1 MTGNRY
7 TAMACALMRR
17 LLRRRAGASAVRAM
31 SDDASWLMM
40 ARALARETSYDE
52 RKRMA
57 EWCATDP
64 DRERAR
70 RGLERITAVSREVA
84 VTYERQVAWDA
95 LVRRIEEA
103 EARTPRVRPLFI
115 GAADTA
121 RRTAHR
127 TARTRRRATRIVVAG
142 AAAAILAAVSLHYFG
157 VLPIPGAGEA
167 PAEREYVA
175 SRGARLQVDLADGS
189 SVTLAPESRLNVP
202 RANFARSRIVQL
214 TGMAHFTVAH
224 DKAHPF
230 VVYAGGAA
238 VQAVGT
244 AFTVRAYPD
253 EGAAE
258 VVVNQGRVLLRGAHA
273 SAETGT
279 MLDSAAMG
287 RRTSAGV
294 VAVAQNVDLER
305 AMGWLSGR
313 LSYDRTSAREIARDL
328 GRWYDLTIVFGD
340 SALGD
345 TRINGYFDRGRSTDQ
360 AIALFASIL
369 GVKYERSGDTVVV
382 GVR

>member
-1 MTGNRY
+1 
-7 TAMACALMRR
+7 
-17 LLRRRAGASAVRAM
+17 
-31 SDDASWLMM
+31 
-40 ARALARETSYDE
+40 
-52 RKRMA
+52 
-57 EWCATDP
+57 
-64 DRERAR
+64 
-70 RGLERITAVSREVA
+70 
-84 VTYERQVAWDA
+84 
-95 LVRRIEEA
+95 
-103 EARTPRVRPLFI
+103 
-115 GAADTA
+115 
-121 RRTAHR
+121 
-127 TARTRRRATRIVVAG
+127 
-142 AAAAILAAVSLHYFG
+142 
-157 VLPIPGAGEA
+157 
-167 PAEREYVA
+167 
-175 SRGARLQVDLADGS
+175 VDLADGS
-189 SVTLAPESRLNVP
+189 SVTLAPESRLSVP

-253 EGAAE
+253 EGVAE

-360 AIALFASIL
+360 TIALFASIL

-382 GVR
+382 GAR

>member
-7 TAMACALMRR
+7 TAMASALMRR
-17 LLRRRAGASAVRAM
+17 LLRRRADAASTRAM
-31 SDDASWLMM
+31 PDDALWRMM
-40 ARALARETSYDE
+40 ARALSREATYAE
-52 RKRMA
+52 RARMA
-57 EWCATDP
+57 EWCAMHP
-64 DRERAR
+64 ERERMR
-70 RGLERITAVSREVA
+70 RGLEHITMVSREVA
-84 VTYERQVAWDA
+84 TTYERRAAWEA
-95 LVRRIEEA
+95 LVRRIEEN
-103 EARTPRVRPLFI
+103 EARAPRVRPLFI
-115 GAADTA
+115 GAAGTA
-121 RRTAHR
+121 RRTAR
-127 TARTRRRATRIVVAG
+127 ARGTAARIVVAG
-142 AAAAILAAVSLHYFG
+142 AAAAILAAVSLHHFG
-157 VLPIPGAGEA
+157 LLPVPGAGDA

-189 SVTLAPESRLNVP
+189 SVTLAPESRLSVP

-224 DKAHPF
+224 DRAHPF

-244 AFTVRAYPD
+244 AFTVRAYPE

-258 VVVNQGRVLLRGAHA
+258 VVVSQGRVLLRGAHA

-294 VAVAQNVDLER
+294 VAVTQNVDLER

-313 LSYDRTSAREIARDL
+313 LGYDRTSAREIARDL

-340 SALGD
+340 STLGD
-345 TRINGYFDRGRSTDQ
+345 ARINGYFDRGRSTEQ

-369 GVKYERSGDTVVV
+369 GVKYEHSGDTVVV
-382 GVR
+382 GAR